1 MTALHFCLADDQ
13 HSISTYSTY
22 RLLNTSGRGVVIV
35 KRVHS
40 SRALNNSEKLQQKE
54 VSHFE
59 T

>member
-13 HSISTYSTY
+13 HSISNYSTY

-35 KRVHS
+35 KRVHC

>member
-1 MTALHFCLADDQ
+1 MTALYFSLADDQ

-22 RLLNTSGRGVVIV
+22 RLLNTSGRELGIV

-40 SRALNNSEKLQQKE
+40 SRALNNSEKLQWKE
-54 VSHFE
+54 VPHFE